1 MYEELRYPMS
11 HRIWQTITYLQDDE
25 RLWYEQE
32 KQEIKND
39 WPSFCK
45 KLKQRIYDRMKINII
60 PSKGHYLSSVN
71 DMTQVEQFSS
81 TKSSSIEISSS
92 LTSALSITMARE
104 IIKSPTYFRGAKDD
118 VVEWLE
124 KSEQRFT
131 MANWSNELKLQY
143 IPIHLQEDAYHWW
156 HQSSAKIR
164 TWTSFVDAIKQAFG
178 STKLKELTF
187 EQLRTYKQAINQSI
201 TQYMIKLLN
210 YSLKLHIALYD
221 PQSPET
227 FLSYARK
234 VEDTLSLANT
244 DYDLNQYDN
253 HQNTN
258 YDRQP
263 ITSTV
268 NPQQDVD
275 RRRTDVYQSQLQTST
290 TGRMNNFR
298 KDNVSYSSSS
308 KNTTSKRPSASIDG
322 VASKNQYI
330 NPSQSL
336 YVPLIYLNAYV
347 YDKQMKLMIDTGA
360 TQSFISKMALNSIR
374 NSKIINR
381 IQRQVF
387 LADGYTS
394 ITVYGE
400 VELSI
405 VMNNI
410 YTSIRALI
418 VKNLCINCILGMD
431 YISKYKLIIN
441 IVNQS
446 ISIGVK
452 NNRLTIPI
460 DNSEKIIFDTIPT
473 SKLLS
478 IGISAIKTNLLD
490 TYIDRLVEHIND
502 HDQQHQM
509 KQILI
514 RYNKLF
520 DTTKPVIASNVK
532 PHEIKT
538 IDHPP
543 PTSKAYYST
552 PQKQEAMHRIIQEL
566 LQSSLIRKSYSNY
579 AAPALLVP
587 KKENTWRMV
596 VDYKK
601 LNNITVKDNHPLP
614 NREQTIQILGGGYQF
629 FSKLDMKSGFWQ
641 VPIKEEDKHKTA
653 FITPDGLYEWNVLA
667 QGLKN
672 SPPSFQ

>member
-1 MYEELRYPMS
+1 ME
-11 HRIWQTITYLQDDE
+11 
-25 RLWYEQE
+25 
-32 KQEIKND
+32 
-39 WPSFCK
+39 
-45 KLKQRIYDRMKINII
+45 
-60 PSKGHYLSSVN
+60 
-71 DMTQVEQFSS
+71 
-81 TKSSSIEISSS
+81 
-92 LTSALSITMARE
+92 
-104 IIKSPTYFRGAKDD
+104 
-118 VVEWLE
+118 
-124 KSEQRFT
+124 
-131 MANWSNELKLQY
+131 
-143 IPIHLQEDAYHWW
+143 
-156 HQSSAKIR
+156 
-164 TWTSFVDAIKQAFG
+164 
-178 STKLKELTF
+178 
-187 EQLRTYKQAINQSI
+187 
-201 TQYMIKLLN
+201 
-210 YSLKLHIALYD
+210 
-221 PQSPET
+221 
-227 FLSYARK
+227 
-234 VEDTLSLANT
+234 
-244 DYDLNQYDN
+244 
-253 HQNTN
+253 
-258 YDRQP
+258 
-263 ITSTV
+263 
-268 NPQQDVD
+268 
-275 RRRTDVYQSQLQTST
+275 
-290 TGRMNNFR
+290 
-298 KDNVSYSSSS
+298 
-308 KNTTSKRPSASIDG
+308 ASIDG

-520 DTTKPVIASNVK
+520 DTTKPV
-532 PHEIKT
+532 
-538 IDHPP
+538 
-543 PTSKAYYST
+543 
-552 PQKQEAMHRIIQEL
+552 
-566 LQSSLIRKSYSNY
+566 
-579 AAPALLVP
+579 
-587 KKENTWRMV
+587 
-596 VDYKK
+596 
-601 LNNITVKDNHPLP
+601 
-614 NREQTIQILGGGYQF
+614 
-629 FSKLDMKSGFWQ
+629 
-641 VPIKEEDKHKTA
+641 
-653 FITPDGLYEWNVLA
+653 
-667 QGLKN
+667 
-672 SPPSFQ
+672 